1 VYPHPL
7 ELGTGALYNE
17 VRLVGT
23 HLDREIINAC
33 RKTNQ
38 HPKFE
43 KAFLEGMKYY
53 QIEEVGEDITFTY
66 EV

>member
-1 VYPHPL
+1 M
-7 ELGTGALYNE
+7 
-17 VRLVGT
+17 RLVGT

>member
-1 VYPHPL
+1 M
-7 ELGTGALYNE
+7 GSALAFPARENGNE

-23 HLDREIINAC
+23 HLDREIIHAC

-43 KAFLEGMKYY
+43 KAFPEGMKYY

-66 EV
+66 EA

>member
-1 VYPHPL
+1 M
-7 ELGTGALYNE
+7 
-17 VRLVGT
+17 RLVGT
-23 HLDREIINAC
+23 HLDREIINDC

-53 QIEEVGEDITFTY
+53 QIEEVGEAITFTY
-66 EV
+66 EA